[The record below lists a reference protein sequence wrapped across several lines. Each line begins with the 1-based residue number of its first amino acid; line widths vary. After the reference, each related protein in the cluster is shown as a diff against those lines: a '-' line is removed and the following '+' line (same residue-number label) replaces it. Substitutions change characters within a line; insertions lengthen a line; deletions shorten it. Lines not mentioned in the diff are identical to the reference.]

1 MKKIGLL
8 CILTS
13 TMLLSGCSNFTLISN
28 SSSSSNTTSSSN
40 STTTSS
46 SGSSSSST
54 STSGST
60 TTVPAGESGSYTIL
74 IYMCGSDLESGS
86 DGGYATSDLNEIAAV
101 SNQPSNVNIAI
112 EAGGAKSWKSTYSS
126 VVSGTNLSRF
136 HLENK
141 TFVKGEKD
149 IAPTKASMGKTSTFQ
164 SVLEWGLTQ
173 YPAEKTGVI
182 MWNHGGG
189 MYGVCYDE
197 NYSDDSL
204 LNSEVNAALAGAF
217 ASTGR
222 TTKLE
227 WIGYDACLMEV
238 QDIAEFNSQYFNYMV
253 AAQES
258 ESGTGWDYDA
268 WLPTL
273 FANSSVPST
282 TLLPKICDTFI
293 AENDTL
299 YAGYGQPNDQT
310 LSVLDLNKA
319 STYKAAW
326 EGVSSQL
333 AIDASTNSLKLS
345 VKTNLLASKRYA
357 VDDESSEDY
366 FCLFDIQ
373 DFINKLQANSSLST
387 KTTLQSKLTSAEN
400 ALSELIF
407 YNKVGSGAGN
417 SNGLSLFCLSSAYS
431 SFANSIYS
439 TSQTNFTNWRSYA
452 STIAY

>member
-13 TMLLSGCSNFTLISN
+13 TILLSGCSNFTLIS
-28 SSSSSNTTSSSN
+28 SS
-40 STTTSS
+40 STTTA
-46 SGSSSSST
+46 
-54 STSGST
+54 
-60 TTVPAGESGSYTIL
+60 PIGESGSYTIL
-74 IYMCGSDLESGS
+74 IYMCGSDLESAS
-86 DGGYATSDLNEIAAV
+86 DGGYATSDLKEIAAV

-126 VVSGTNLSRF
+126 VISETNLSRF

-149 IAPTKASMGKTSTFQ
+149 IAPTKANMGNTSTFQ
-164 SVLEWGLTQ
+164 SFLEWGLTQ

-204 LNSEVNAALAGAF
+204 LNSEMNAALAGAF

-326 EGVSSQL
+326 ESVSIQL
-333 AIDASTNSLKLS
+333 VTDASTTSLKSS
-345 VKTNLLASKRYA
+345 VKTNLLDSKRYA
-357 VDDESSEDY
+357 VDDESSKDY

-387 KTTLQSKLTSAEN
+387 KTTLQSKLSSAED
-400 ALSELIF
+400 ALSELVV
-407 YNKVGSGAGN
+407 YNKIGSGAGN

-431 SFANSIYS
+431 IFANIIYS
-439 TSQTNFTNWRSYA
+439 MSQTNFTNWRSYA